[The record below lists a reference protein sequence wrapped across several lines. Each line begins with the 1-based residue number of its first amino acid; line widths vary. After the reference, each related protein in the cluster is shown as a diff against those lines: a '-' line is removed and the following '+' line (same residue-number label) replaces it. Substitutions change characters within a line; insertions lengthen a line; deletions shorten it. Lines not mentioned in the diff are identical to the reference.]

1 MLVGLEY
8 KCWTEE
14 QTSYLLG
21 QLLKVS
27 SSKSSYSD
35 LFLLARPP
43 LIRGVFSPLRDFFC
57 FGVRPGPELEL

>member
-1 MLVGLEY
+1 MLVGLVY

-14 QTSYLLG
+14 HTSYLLG
-21 QLLKVS
+21 QLLNVS

-35 LFLLARPP
+35 LFLLARLPRM
-43 LIRGVFSPLRDFFC
+43 RGVFSPLRDFFS